1 MISLERERE
10 IKRKIEKYD
19 KTFFVI
25 FLEILDGDELRTV
38 KAGLLTLASSAP
50 WKENKWDIICVHDF
64 DRQDYFFSLYMLFFF
79 PYAICL

>member
-1 MISLERERE
+1 LISLERERE

-50 WKENKWDIICVHDF
+50 
-64 DRQDYFFSLYMLFFF
+64 
-79 PYAICL
+79 